1 MPEEKL
7 RELLNDALGG
17 SQLALAKLISIVEK
31 EGEDSFELD
40 RLVFKAFGTKRVLGI
55 TGPPG
60 AGKSSLT
67 SKLVKV
73 ARKNDL
79 KIGVLAVD
87 PSSPFSGGA
96 ILGDRVRMNE
106 HSLDEKVFIRS
117 FASRGHLGGLA
128 RAVPKAIRV
137 LEYLN
142 FDFVIIETV
151 GVGQVELEIMQVA
164 HQAVVVLNP
173 GWGDSVQ
180 AAKAGLLE
188 IGDVFVVNKADR
200 PGAKETVRDLENM
213 LKLGPQKQWVPPV
226 IQTTATDSLGITD
239 LYEALNKHWDYLVS
253 SGLLQELNN
262 THIKNELESELSELI
277 KQRVLNSVDDYNY
290 QQVLK
295 KVLSRELDPHRA
307 AQELL
312 SSI

>member
-290 QQVLK
+290 QQVLRK
-295 KVLSRELDPHRA
+295 LLSRELDPHRA